1 MTMNG
6 SATSPEQLM
15 TIFAERAAGGDATG
29 LIELYEPAIELYEPD
44 GVFEPRRTVGAACK
58 HDRRLAIAAHGAPST
73 GRVQVPGGAR
83 SGRSRS
89 ARNSSDSS
97 FDLLTA
103 PRPVKSS
110 GVPVYVRFAGLHL
123 IQHLLSKAST

>member
-1 MTMNG
+1 MTMNR

-15 TIFAERAAGGDATG
+15 TIFAERAAGGDASG
-29 LIELYEPAIELYEPD
+29 LIELYEPD
-44 GVFEPRRTVGAACK
+44 RVFEPRRTVG
-58 HDRRLAIAAHGAPST
+58 RLASPIVAWQSRRMGRPALAAF
-73 GRVQVPGGAR
+73 QVPGGAW

-97 FDLLTA
+97 FDLLTE

-110 GVPVYVRFAGLHL
+110 GARVRPRHGP
-123 IQHLLSKAST
+123 ASDSAPA